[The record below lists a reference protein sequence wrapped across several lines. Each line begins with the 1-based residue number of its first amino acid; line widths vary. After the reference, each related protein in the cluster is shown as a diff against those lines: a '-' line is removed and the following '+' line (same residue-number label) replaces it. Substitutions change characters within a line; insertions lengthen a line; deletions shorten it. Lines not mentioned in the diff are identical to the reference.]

1 MARPLAVVLALALAA
16 MLPPLAGAAPPP
28 EPAFRDTASA
38 SGDNLVLDDFSVS
51 DIEVQASSGPSGEDP
66 SGRVTFNSF
75 FISEP
80 VSGPVSCLHV
90 AGNRAVLTADGPF
103 ASFPGVLAFT
113 VTLVDNGGSGL
124 DEFKYYPVL
133 PETPEYVDCTLPPI
147 ADFGGPLIGR
157 ASVFDAPPPPAAR
170 TECTRGAFARFGFR
184 NQGQCLRFVN
194 HG

>member
-1 MARPLAVVLALALAA
+1 MARLLAVAVALALAA
-16 MLPPLAGAAPPP
+16 AIPPAAGAAPAAAP
-28 EPAFRDTASA
+28 EFRDTASA
-38 SGDNLVLDDFSVS
+38 SGDNFVVDDFSVF

-66 SGRVTFNSF
+66 SGRVTFTTF
-75 FISEP
+75 FNSEP

-124 DEFKYYPVL
+124 DRFQYYPVL
-133 PETPEYVDCTLPPI
+133 PEAPEYVDCTLPPL

-157 ASVFDAPPPPAAR
+157 ASVFDAPPPPA
-170 TECTRGAFARFGFR
+170 TRADCAKGAFARFGFR
-184 NQGQCLRFVN
+184 NQGQCVRFVS